1 MDKTVPDHFGEVAEM
16 VSRKTIRV
24 MDKTV
29 LREYLDAKALVEET
43 EADLQTLKMR
53 YEENAVD
60 VVKGSNHAFPYQPV
74 HFRVEGI
81 DYRQYKNPD
90 EIKKLENILKERKD
104 IAKRK
109 QLDVE
114 MWINTISSRM
124 QRIVRYKY
132 IMNLTWNETGNRM
145 GHLTGEAIR
154 KEFMRFMRE

>member
-1 MDKTVPDHFGEVAEM
+1 MDKTVPDHFGDVTEM

>member
-1 MDKTVPDHFGEVAEM
+1 MAAQLWQVLWRVQFDGEC
-16 VSRKTIRV
+16 KTIRV

-43 EADLQTLKMR
+43 EADLQTLRMR

-90 EIKKLENILKERKD
+90 EIKKLENILKERKN

>member
-1 MDKTVPDHFGEVAEM
+1 MAAQLWQVLWRVHFDGE
-16 VSRKTIRV
+16 RKTIRV

-43 EADLQTLKMR
+43 EADLQTLRMR